1 MRSESIKEIEE
12 SNASKGKKR
21 KVDFENRG
29 FNKYWED
36 KYMFVEYDGRPT
48 CLVCAGSVA
57 VAKEFNIRRH
67 YETKHIKNMHNFK
80 GLCVQTRLSI

>member
-1 MRSESIKEIEE
+1 MRSESKKEIEE

-36 KYMFVEYDGRPT
+36 KYSHGQKKVTPPKSDDFTMLFHE
-48 CLVCAGSVA
+48 
-57 VAKEFNIRRH
+57 
-67 YETKHIKNMHNFK
+67 
-80 GLCVQTRLSI
+80 